1 MNSRRQAFALAGA
14 LTATVLTTAVAVA
27 GFSHHPTGSNA
38 SAPVVRVVAPAPAPA
53 PAAHW
58 ADD

>member
-1 MNSRRQAFALAGA
+1 MNSRRKALALAGA

-27 GFSHHPTGSNA
+27 GFSHHPTA
-38 SAPVVRVVAPAPAPA
+38 SKAPPPVVRIAAPAPAS
-53 PAAHW
+53 AAHW

>member
-1 MNSRRQAFALAGA
+1 MNSRRQALALAGA

-27 GFSHHPTGSNA
+27 GFSHHPTASNA
-38 SAPVVRVVAPAPAPA
+38 PSRVVRVAAPAPAPA

>member
-38 SAPVVRVVAPAPAPA
+38 PGPVVRVVAPG

>member
-1 MNSRRQAFALAGA
+1 MNSRRQALALAGA
-14 LTATVLTTAVAVA
+14 LTTTVLTTAIALA
-27 GFSHHPTGSNA
+27 GFSHHPTGSKA
-38 SAPVVRVVAPAPAPA
+38 PTPVVRIVAPAPA

>member
-1 MNSRRQAFALAGA
+1 MNSRRQALARAGA

-27 GFSHHPTGSNA
+27 GFSHHPTGSKA
-38 SAPVVRVVAPAPAPA
+38 PPPVVRVVAPAPAPA

>member
-1 MNSRRQAFALAGA
+1 MNSRRQALALAGA
-14 LTATVLTTAVAVA
+14 LTATVLTSAVAVA
-27 GFSHHPTGSNA
+27 GFSHHPTGSKA
-38 SAPVVRVVAPAPAPA
+38 PAPVVRIATPTPPA